1 MTIKPYTQDQVDALQ
16 EVVNIAMGQAGN
28 SLACILDSFVQL
40 SVPRIRIVTVSDVI
54 KTVVEMIEYVSDI
67 TAARQAFYGDLRG
80 EALVIFDQN
89 GCKDLADLMGYDKNL
104 DDNSEQELLLDVGNI
119 LVGSILNGI
128 SETLSRD
135 LSFSAPS
142 IIAQHVHLDS
152 ILAPKN
158 LSWNYALLLEVNF
171 SVENRDFKSHLLIFM
186 AEEALD
192 TLRKVIDEFM
202 DSV

>member
-1 MTIKPYTQDQVDALQ
+1 MSIKPYNQDQADALQ

-54 KTVVEMIEYVSDI
+54 KTVVEMVEYATDV
-67 TAARQAFYGDLRG
+67 TGVRQAFFGDLRG
-80 EALVIFDQN
+80 EALVIFNQN
-89 GCKDLADLMGYDKNL
+89 GCLDLADLMGYDTTL
-104 DDNSEQELLLDVGNI
+104 DDNAEQELLLDVSNI

-128 SETLSRD
+128 SETLGRD

-142 IIAQHVHLDS
+142 IIAQHVNLDS
-152 ILAPKN
+152 MLVPKN